1 MRIIISKQFDSLH
14 KAHISYAISSLGY
27 NRTWPPTL
35 RFGCHKYSS
44 LQLKDIQ
51 TDASIRI
58 IKGTRYLLQK
68 KDSAKAVYILIAWY
82 QHASGITFPILE
94 RTPWTI
100 SYVNSAWM
108 KDFNMLLRKHSI
120 KVKLQKKNIPTKQRH
135 NDRCIM
141 HDILSMTSS
150 ISIQTVINSCRMHLQ
165 VTFLSEL
172 TNTADN
178 RLSPSVFGENKCYR
192 KRSNM

>member
-27 NRTWPPTL
+27 NRIWPPTL
-35 RFGCHKYSS
+35 CVGCHKYSS

-51 TDASIRI
+51 TDASIGR
-58 IKGTRYLLQK
+58 IKGTRSLLQK
-68 KDSAKAVYILIAWY
+68 KDSAKAVHILIAWY
-82 QHASGITFPILE
+82 QHASRITLPILE

-108 KDFNMLLRKHSI
+108 NDFNMRLRKHSI
-120 KVKLQKKNIPTKQRH
+120 KLKLQKKNIPTKQRH

-150 ISIQTVINSCRMHLQ
+150 ILIQTVINACRMHLQ

-172 TNTADN
+172 TNTAGN
-178 RLSPSVFGENKCYR
+178 RLSLSVFGENKCYR

>member
-27 NRTWPPTL
+27 NRIWPPTL
-35 RFGCHKYSS
+35 CVGCHKYSS

-51 TDASIRI
+51 TDASIGR
-58 IKGTRYLLQK
+58 IKGTRSLLQK
-68 KDSAKAVYILIAWY
+68 KDSAKAVHILIAWY
-82 QHASGITFPILE
+82 QHASRITFPILE

-100 SYVNSAWM
+100 SYVNSVWM
-108 KDFNMLLRKHSI
+108 KDFNMFLRKHSI
-120 KVKLQKKNIPTKQRH
+120 KLKLQKKNIPTKQRH

-150 ISIQTVINSCRMHLQ
+150 LSIQKN
-165 VTFLSEL
+165 
-172 TNTADN
+172 
-178 RLSPSVFGENKCYR
+178 
-192 KRSNM
+192 